1 MPGMA
6 CWFVMFSNAFCNITM
21 HITRCTLNRS
31 VPLILSLNHLI
42 VTLGLAF
49 ANYLLY
55 LREKKI
61 SMDLLRYEKKHSFLV
76 DLSKFLKIM
85 HRYACFVF
93 VFFFFRNYA
102 KYGLDAKL
110 CYFTSVHINSG
121 SLEIHP
127 ESNYSNISCITIL
140 KLSRNAILVLNTR
153 YNPKRNLYNTTT
165 DFISRFPCPGP
176 SCSRHG

>member
-1 MPGMA
+1 
-6 CWFVMFSNAFCNITM
+6 M

-93 VFFFFRNYA
+93 VFFFFFGIMRNM
-102 KYGLDAKL
+102 GLMPN
-110 CYFTSVHINSG
+110 C
-121 SLEIHP
+121 
-127 ESNYSNISCITIL
+127 
-140 KLSRNAILVLNTR
+140 AILH
-153 YNPKRNLYNTTT
+153 
-165 DFISRFPCPGP
+165 PCI
-176 SCSRHG
+176 